1 MRLVNFYIF
10 FSIELSKF
18 HNMSSGFSGITWVG
32 LALITKVPVT
42 LTWVNFFRFFFF
54 TQFYYFVFN
63 KMRIELYHYPL
74 LEFFFSRLSQS
85 SFIF

>member
-1 MRLVNFYIF
+1 MRFVNFYIF

-42 LTWVNFFRFFFF
+42 LTWVNFFRFFFSPNF
-54 TQFYYFVFN
+54 TILYLI
-63 KMRIELYHYPL
+63 RWELNYIIIP
-74 LEFFFSRLSQS
+74 F
-85 SFIF
+85 